1 MKAKFYIGIISALL
15 LAGSPMAAQFAD
27 DGFRNDNTGTVIN
40 NYYYDD
46 YDYYFASRINRFH
59 RSYAAFDYY
68 SPVFTET
75 YYYNYNPYSW
85 GISIY
90 GGGGFGFGV
99 GYSYRYPVYSY
110 SMYDPYYGSSWGYDP
125 FYYGYDPFY
134 YSWYSPVVI
143 NINVRNRWRPNYWGW
158 HGYDR
163 WYYEH
168 NHWYNDYR
176 PVYHTN
182 NYYYYNTPSRYSSR
196 DLPERKGTTEYN
208 RSNSGGTS
216 RREGAPAPGSRS
228 SINNNVNSGTKSNI
242 SAEPSSRGRVAPVE
256 STGASRNQT
265 STRVNNAPAVR
276 TQSAPAVR
284 TQSAPAKSSPSRS
297 QVSRPSSSSRG
308 SAVSGSRSSAPK
320 SSGSSSRSSSSSSSS
335 RSSSSKSSRSSS
347 ESGSRR

>member
-1 MKAKFYIGIISALL
+1 MKAKFYIGIITALL

-27 DGFRNDNTGTVIN
+27 DGFRNDNSGTVIN

-75 YYYNYNPYSW
+75 YYYNYRPYSW
-85 GISIY
+85 GVSIY

-110 SMYDPYYGSSWGYDP
+110 SLYDPYYGSSWGNDP
-125 FYYGYDPFY
+125 FYYSYDPFL

-143 NINVRNRWRPNYWGW
+143 NINFRNRWRPNYWGW

-163 WYYEH
+163 WYYGH
-168 NHWYNDYR
+168 NHWYNNYR

-182 NYYYYNTPSRYSSR
+182 NNHYYNTPSRYHSR

-228 SINNNVNSGTKSNI
+228 SIDNT
-242 SAEPSSRGRVAPVE
+242 
-256 STGASRNQT
+256 
-265 STRVNNAPAVR
+265 PAVR
-276 TQSAPAVR
+276 TRSAPAVR
-284 TQSAPAKSSPSRS
+284 SQSTPAVRSQSTPANSSPSRS
-297 QVSRPSSSSRG
+297 QVSRPSSSSKG
-308 SAVSGSRSSAPK
+308 SAVSGSRNSTPR

-335 RSSSSKSSRSSS
+335 RSSSSSSSKSSRSSS
-347 ESGSRR
+347 ERGSRR